1 MRKLTITFLTIV
13 FCLNSNVVMSKTMDE
28 LVEVYLINQIDDHR
42 GYCLDIKG
50 YKSRANINRGMHAHT
65 CYSYQGDIAVD
76 QGFDRRKIMKNQF
89 FLSGFNVCMEVS
101 SIVTPGSLSLKN
113 CNLGD
118 AQKFVLMSDGRVSLI
133 SNKKLCLTVS
143 QGDSRKGG
151 GGSPVHLIRNLSFQF
166 CSDKLINY
174 QKWGIRSDQ

>member
-89 FLSGFNVCMEVS
+89 LE
-101 SIVTPGSLSLKN
+101 
-113 CNLGD
+113 
-118 AQKFVLMSDGRVSLI
+118 LI
-133 SNKKLCLTVS
+133 LWRII
-143 QGDSRKGG
+143 QPKGTA
-151 GGSPVHLIRNLSFQF
+151 S
-166 CSDKLINY
+166 C
-174 QKWGIRSDQ
+174 